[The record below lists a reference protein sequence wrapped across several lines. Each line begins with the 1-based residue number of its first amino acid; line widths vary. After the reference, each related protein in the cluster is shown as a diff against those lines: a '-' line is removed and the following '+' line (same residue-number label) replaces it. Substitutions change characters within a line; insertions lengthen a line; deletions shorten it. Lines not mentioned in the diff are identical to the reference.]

1 MDVEVEVG
9 ISIPRKKFSQ
19 RSASFANGQPNKRTA
34 ENKRSSLSLISQFD
48 NVFAH
53 FSCVYVF
60 IRVCSLFCFCFSFFC
75 GKMKGEPKKSIYIY
89 IRKRSLQARQPLPTP
104 VFPTIFPAVSRL
116 PFFLTCHAFFPS
128 QTPPLIL
135 PRQWEN
141 SRQTFFRFA
150 CNSSSLQRR

>member
-75 GKMKGEPKKSIYIY
+75 GKMKGEPKKIYICTYTY
-89 IRKRSLQARQPLPTP
+89 I
-104 VFPTIFPAVSRL
+104 
-116 PFFLTCHAFFPS
+116 
-128 QTPPLIL
+128 
-135 PRQWEN
+135 
-141 SRQTFFRFA
+141 
-150 CNSSSLQRR
+150 